1 MNQLIKAIIAFL
13 EANEIVRAEDHEV
26 YAYGLDTILYTMIS
40 TLGLVLIGV
49 VMRST
54 TEALVIIGMFYIN
67 QTLGGGFHAS
77 THLMCFLTMAVGL
90 LCCLSTLFI
99 PFPLPASLIIA
110 LMSMGFM
117 LRFPLVLHINKAYL
131 SNKRKLFSKHSQQ
144 ALIFQLLAIC
154 FFLIW
159 RDVHMVQTIAVGLL
173 SCAFS
178 RAVAV
183 VQQKRAGRL

>member
-1 MNQLIKAIIAFL
+1 MNQLIEAILAFL
-13 EANEIVRAEDHEV
+13 EANGIVRAKDHEV
-26 YAYGLDTILYTMIS
+26 YAYGLDAILYTMIS

-77 THLMCFLTMAVGL
+77 THLRCFLTMAVGL
-90 LCCLSTLFI
+90 LCCLTILFI
-99 PFPLPASLIIA
+99 PFSLTASVIISLI
-110 LMSMGFM
+110 SVGFM

-144 ALIFQLLAIC
+144 ALILQLLAIC
-154 FFLIW
+154 LFLIW
-159 RDVHMVQTIAVGLL
+159 GDAHIVQTISVGLL
-173 SCAFS
+173 VCALS
-178 RAVAV
+178 RGIAAA
-183 VQQKRAGRL
+183 QQNRAGIL

>member
-1 MNQLIKAIIAFL
+1 MNQLIKAILAFL

-26 YAYGLDTILYTMIS
+26 YAYGLDAILYTMIS

-77 THLMCFLTMAVGL
+77 THLRCFLTMAVGL

-117 LRFPLVLHINKAYL
+117 LRFPLVLHL
-131 SNKRKLFSKHSQQ
+131 EF
-144 ALIFQLLAIC
+144 
-154 FFLIW
+154 
-159 RDVHMVQTIAVGLL
+159 TI
-173 SCAFS
+173 
-178 RAVAV
+178 
-183 VQQKRAGRL
+183 